1 MPGLLIRTFTCP
13 VWRAIKKEEIT
24 VVTNQ
29 VLIVVVVSP
38 IVIFREPLFL
48 FVSLSLFFSLFLS
61 PSQRSTSSFCE
72 VMDDQLFDASVDSS
86 IAAMTTTRTTTTMI
100 EKRNGNRSRKTMMMM
115 MTTMLAQS
123 SCAYCNEAAM
133 LRKGIKH
140 WSKKWFLPGIQM
152 QLELQDSYGTSILIR
167 KWESISLGKKSLVAF
182 AGGTEMTTKR
192 Q

>member
-1 MPGLLIRTFTCP
+1 
-13 VWRAIKKEEIT
+13 
-24 VVTNQ
+24 
-29 VLIVVVVSP
+29 
-38 IVIFREPLFL
+38 
-48 FVSLSLFFSLFLS
+48 
-61 PSQRSTSSFCE
+61 
-72 VMDDQLFDASVDSS
+72 MDDQLFDASVDSS

-115 MTTMLAQS
+115 MTMQAQS

>member
-1 MPGLLIRTFTCP
+1 MPVASLRLESGSHCCCFPRLLFSGSHFFDLC
-13 VWRAIKKEEIT
+13 
-24 VVTNQ
+24 
-29 VLIVVVVSP
+29 VS
-38 IVIFREPLFL
+38 LFL
-48 FVSLSLFFSLFLS
+48 SLSFSLSLFLPKIYFL
-61 PSQRSTSSFCE
+61 FCE
-72 VMDDQLFDASVDSS
+72 VIDDQLFDASVDSS

-100 EKRNGNRSRKTMMMM
+100 EKRNGNRSRKTMMMMM